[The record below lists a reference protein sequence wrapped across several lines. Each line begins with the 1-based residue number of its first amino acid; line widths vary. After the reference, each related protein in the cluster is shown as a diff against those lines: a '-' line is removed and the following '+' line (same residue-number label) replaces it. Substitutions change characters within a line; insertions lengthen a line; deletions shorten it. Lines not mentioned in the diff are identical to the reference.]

1 MINAVSNCGPRED
14 STKIG
19 KGGSAKRQAVD
30 VSSFRRISQSI
41 FFLTYYARK
50 ASFKKTKNIAE
61 VLAAEI
67 MLAANNDSSSN
78 SIKKKEEIE
87 KNAKA
92 NR

>member
-1 MINAVSNCGPRED
+1 MSNCGPRED

-30 VSSFRRISQSI
+30 VSSFRRISQAI
-41 FFLTYYARK
+41 FFITTYARK

-61 VLAAEI
+61 TLAAEMI
-67 MLAANNDSSSN
+67 LASNNDSSSS

>member
-1 MINAVSNCGPRED
+1 MIDAITNCGPRED

-30 VSSFRRISQSI
+30 VSSFRRISHAI
-41 FFLTYYARK
+41 FFITSYARK

-61 VLAAEI
+61 CLAAEFI
-67 MLAANNDSSSN
+67 AASNNDSSCS
-78 SIKKKEEIE
+78 SVKKKEEIE